1 MKLEIVKE
9 TKITGDVIYFIESD
23 GKYIRNTIDT
33 DLLKVE
39 DMYNRI
45 VESGGGDG
53 NIKEIIKTTNL

>member
-45 VESGGGDG
+45 VKSGGGDG

>member
-9 TKITGDVIYFIESD
+9 TKITGDVIYFIQSD

-45 VESGGGDG
+45 VKSPGGDG